1 MAITKTTEVSSISI
15 VVREPTNTSA
25 LSLTLVDTWDDPE
38 DPTLPVKKSRRVNI
52 ERGADVTV
60 YPFFVQDVANFIW
73 R

>member
-1 MAITKTTEVSSISI
+1 MAITKTTEVSNISI

-25 LSLTLVDTWDDPE
+25 LSLTLVDTWNDPE

>member
-25 LSLTLVDTWDDPE
+25 LSLTLVDTWNDPE

>member
-1 MAITKTTEVSSISI
+1 MAITKTTEVSNISI

-38 DPTLPVKKSRRVNI
+38 DPSLPIKKARRVNI